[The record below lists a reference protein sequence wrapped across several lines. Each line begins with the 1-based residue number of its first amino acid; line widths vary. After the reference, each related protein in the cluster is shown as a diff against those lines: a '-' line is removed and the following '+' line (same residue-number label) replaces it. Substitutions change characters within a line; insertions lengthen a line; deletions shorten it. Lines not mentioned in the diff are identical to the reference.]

1 MYDLSNL
8 KIEIEVPG
16 RTDVEVGRLVNFL
29 YPKNID
35 KNATDLAEDTLDP
48 YMSGIYM
55 ITAIRHEFV
64 LNKHTM
70 YMELVKD
77 SFKRELK

>member
-1 MYDLSNL
+1 
-8 KIEIEVPG
+8 
-16 RTDVEVGRLVNFL
+16 
-29 YPKNID
+29 
-35 KNATDLAEDTLDP
+35 
-48 YMSGIYM
+48 MSGIYM

-70 YMELVKD
+70 FIELVKD